1 MRSFRGFVMAPMND
15 DRSMFGRA
23 VENGVQVRGCRPP
36 TAVIISDVL
45 LYREGVHDGMQRLG
59 GIDIVAAIG
68 SAGVAGLLERPL
80 PDLVIIDASR
90 AETLAAARL
99 LARVAPGIRIIGFG
113 IGGHDEALAGAEAG
127 ITAFVGQ
134 EGSVA
139 DIREA
144 ALRALRGEAVC
155 SPELTAKLLARLA
168 ALAIGTP
175 VGETLPALTDRE
187 GEIAQLVGNGLSNK
201 EIAHRL
207 GISPATVK
215 NHVHTILDKLDV
227 TRRSSVGAR
236 LHQTRPVLRTAAV
249 DARIPA

>member
-1 MRSFRGFVMAPMND
+1 MAAMNE
-15 DRSMFGRA
+15 DRSNTGMA
-23 VENGVQVRGCRPP
+23 QACGCCLP

-45 LYREGVHDGMQRLG
+45 LYREGVHDGMRRLG
-59 GIDIVAAIG
+59 GLEILAAIG
-68 SAGVAGLLERPL
+68 SAGVADLLAQGL

-90 AETLAAARL
+90 PATLAAARM
-99 LARVAPGIRIIGFG
+99 LACAAPGIRIIGFG

-139 DIREA
+139 DIQEA

-155 SPELTAKLLARLA
+155 SPQLTAKLLARLA
-168 ALAIGTP
+168 SLAIGAQA
-175 VGETLPALTDRE
+175 VEALPALTGRE
-187 GEIAQLVGNGLSNK
+187 REIAQLVGDGLSNK

-215 NHVHTILDKLDV
+215 NHVHTILDKLDL

-236 LHQTRPVLRTAAV
+236 LRQARPMRQSPAA
-249 DARIPA
+249 DARIAG

>member
-1 MRSFRGFVMAPMND
+1 MVPSNEHHRL
-15 DRSMFGRA
+15 
-23 VENGVQVRGCRPP
+23 P

-59 GIDIVAAIG
+59 GIAIVAAIG
-68 SAGVAGLLERPL
+68 SADVSALLEHAL

-90 AETLAAARL
+90 SATLAAARL

-168 ALAIGTP
+168 ALSIGAP
-175 VGETLPALTDRE
+175 IAEALPALTGRE
-187 GEIAQLVGNGLSNK
+187 QEIAQLVGDGLSNK

-227 TRRSSVGAR
+227 TRRSSIGAR
-236 LHQTRPVLRTAAV
+236 LHQARLPVRVAEVRLTA
-249 DARIPA
+249 